1 MENKTEYILIK
12 QLTAKENRK
21 NIIKIISQ
29 AFAFVALAFA
39 SMYGFL
45 YFILWA
51 NEITDKIVGL
61 F

>member
-21 NIIKIISQ
+21 NIIKVLVQ
-29 AFAFVALAFA
+29 AFAFVGLAFA
-39 SMYGFL
+39 SMYMFL
-45 YFILWA
+45 YFMLWA
-51 NEITDKIVGL
+51 NDITDKIIGL